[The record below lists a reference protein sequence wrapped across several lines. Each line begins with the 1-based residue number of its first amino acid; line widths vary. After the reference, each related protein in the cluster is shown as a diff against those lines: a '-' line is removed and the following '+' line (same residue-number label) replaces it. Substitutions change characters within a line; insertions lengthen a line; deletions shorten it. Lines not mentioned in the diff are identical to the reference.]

1 MTAVLALSAVLLGL
15 FGWWYLRGLH
25 RLRDHPQGRRS
36 QGWRP
41 WLLAAALVVTVAVTA
56 PPLGELLEERL
67 STHMTQHMVLI
78 VVSAPLLALAAP
90 GRPVLAGM
98 PRALRSRLVRLGRR
112 LPLGGLLT
120 PHFAWAA
127 HIGLLWA
134 WHMPAAYDA
143 ALREELLHYLEHA
156 CFLGT
161 AWLFWWHLATLSR
174 HRLRGPVA
182 LLYVVAAIPPGAA
195 LGALLTFPDHALYPV
210 QAAHALA
217 AGINPLTDQRIGG
230 LVMWVPLDLVYMA
243 LAVGL
248 FLRWF
253 RRLEREQGSA
263 DPLPVVPDPLPAD
276 RLAGQSTSSRPVAGP
291 SHEME
296 AS

>member
-1 MTAVLALSAVLLGL
+1 MRVVLALSAGLLVL
-15 FGWWYLRGLH
+15 FGWWYLRGL
-25 RLRDHPQGRRS
+25 RRVRDHQQGRRS
-36 QGWRP
+36 QRWRP
-41 WLLAAALVVTVAVTA
+41 WLLLAALVVTVAVTA
-56 PPLGELLEERL
+56 PPLGEILEERL

-78 VVSAPLLALAAP
+78 MVAAPLLALSAP
-90 GRPVLAGM
+90 AQPLLAGM
-98 PRALRSRLVRLGRR
+98 PRALRSRVVRLGRR

-143 ALREELLHYLEHA
+143 ALRDELLHYLEHA

-161 AWLFWWHLATLSR
+161 AWLFWWHLATLTR

-195 LGALLTFPDHALYPV
+195 LGALLTFPDHALYPA

-217 AGINPLTDQRIGG
+217 AGINPLLDQRIGG
-230 LVMWVPLDLVYMA
+230 LVMWVPLDLAYMA
-243 LAVGL
+243 LAVWL

-253 RRLEREQGSA
+253 RSLEREQGGG
-263 DPLPVVPDPLPAD
+263 DPLPVVPDPIPGD
-276 RLAGQSTSSRPVAGP
+276 PVAGP
-291 SHEME
+291 STRWR
-296 AS
+296 